1 LTLPEQRNF
10 QHAYDLAL
18 ELARQKLHR
27 ITDLEGQCQK
37 SGAQLRLVNNKKVIT
52 LDYLGK
58 PHQLTLPEVEIRA
71 VSGDGPV
78 SPREKLLIMHYF
90 IRAQGGAL
98 ASRKITYKEMP
109 DGANYFPVFYKRA
122 IRPLVD
128 SFGRQ
133 PQRLLNAAGKF
144 GGQRAGFGDVAVT
157 INAFSRVPIT
167 LVLWG
172 GDDELRPEGSILFDA
187 SISGYLSAEDVSV
200 LCETIAWKLVRVE
213 QADHDQK

>member
-1 LTLPEQRNF
+1 MALPEQRNF
-10 QHAYDLAL
+10 QHAYNLAL
-18 ELARQKLHR
+18 ELACQKLAR
-27 ITDLEGQCQK
+27 IDDLEEQCRK
-37 SGAQLRLVNNKKVIT
+37 SGARLRPANNKKVIT

-58 PHQLTLPEVEIRA
+58 SHQLTLPGVEIRS
-71 VSGDGPV
+71 VSGQEPV
-78 SPREKLLIMHYF
+78 SPREKLLILHYF

-98 ASRKITYKEMP
+98 AGRKITYKELP

-122 IRPLVD
+122 VRPLLA
-128 SFGRQ
+128 SFGQQ
-133 PQRLLNAAGKF
+133 PQGLLETAAIL
-144 GGQRAGFGDVAVT
+144 GGQRADFGDIAVT

-200 LCETIAWKLVRVE
+200 LCETIAWKLARAKQGE
-213 QADHDQK
+213 AWS

>member
-1 LTLPEQRNF
+1 MTLPEQRNF

-27 ITDLEGQCQK
+27 ITDLEEQCRK
-37 SGAQLRLVNNKKVIT
+37 SGARLRLVNSKRVVT

-58 PHQLTLPEVEIRA
+58 PHQLTLLEAEIRA

-78 SPREKLLIMHYF
+78 SPREKLLILHYF
-90 IRAQGGAL
+90 IRAQGTAL
-98 ASRKITYKEMP
+98 TGCKITYKEMP

-122 IRPLVD
+122 IKPLVD
-128 SFGRQ
+128 SFGQQ
-133 PQRLLNAAGKF
+133 PQRLMDAAGKF
-144 GGQRAGFGDVAVT
+144 GGQRADFGDVAVT
-157 INAFSRVPIT
+157 INAFSRVPVT

-172 GDDELRPEGSILFDA
+172 GDDELRPEGSILFDT

-200 LCETIAWKLVRVE
+200 LCETIAWKLVR
-213 QADHDQK
+213 A